1 MRGGNRKV
9 KNETG
14 KNHCPEQGSGS
25 EKMYTSGEV
34 FAMAVETFFKTFVQQ
49 PTHGNG
55 GEARGKQLN

>member
-1 MRGGNRKV
+1 M

-14 KNHCPEQGSGS
+14 KNHCPEQGSGGK
-25 EKMYTSGEV
+25 KMYTSGEV
-34 FAMAVETFFKTFVQQ
+34 FAMALETFFKTFVQQ

>member
-14 KNHCPEQGSGS
+14 KNHCPEQGSGG

-49 PTHGNG
+49 PTHDNG

>member
-1 MRGGNRKV
+1 MQMNK
-9 KNETG
+9 TD
-14 KNHCPEQGSGS
+14 KNHCPKQGSGS

-55 GEARGKQLN
+55 GEAHEKQLN

>member
-1 MRGGNRKV
+1 M

-14 KNHCPEQGSGS
+14 KNHCPEQGSGG

-49 PTHGNG
+49 PTHDNG